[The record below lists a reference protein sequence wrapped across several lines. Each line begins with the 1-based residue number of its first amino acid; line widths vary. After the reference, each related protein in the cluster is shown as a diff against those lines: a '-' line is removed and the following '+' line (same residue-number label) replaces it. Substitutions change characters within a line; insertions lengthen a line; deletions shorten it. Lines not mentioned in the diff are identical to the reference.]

1 MAPRVGARWLCGA
14 LLTGCLG
21 GFDSVDAAYVIR
33 LKNGNEYLT
42 TRYWQEGAQLRF
54 DTYGGVFGVDR
65 TFVAKIERSSRAIPL
80 PISAATED
88 KPAAKEQQAPAM
100 SSPKDPGSGQASEQ
114 SPKLAKPAETAKE
127 PAKKDENVLKQYAEL
142 QARFGQLN
150 DLPHHE
156 IHALDT
162 DIASFRE
169 KLNNS
174 ELAEAHKDELEAMR
188 TLQRAIESYLKVS
201 RR

>member
-1 MAPRVGARWLCGA
+1 MAPRVGTRWLYGA

-21 GFDSVDAAYVIR
+21 GFEPADAAYVIR

-42 TRYWQEGAQLRF
+42 TRYWQEGAQVRF

-65 TFVAKIERSSRAIPL
+65 TFVAKIERTSQAIPL
-80 PISAATED
+80 PISAVAED
-88 KPAAKEQQAPAM
+88 RPAAKELQAPAV
-100 SSPKDPGSGQASEQ
+100 SSPKDPSGKQAEQ
-114 SPKLAKPAETAKE
+114 GPKVVKPAETAKE

-156 IHALDT
+156 IHALDG

-169 KLNNS
+169 KLINS
-174 ELAEAHKDELEAMR
+174 ALAEAHQDELDAMR
-188 TLQRAIESYLKVS
+188 TLQGAIASYLKAS